1 MKRCLRKG
9 DFILSVLFVILLA
22 VWLYMRSAGVG
33 SDELSADI
41 IQDGKVIRSLKLK
54 PGMPPQEFTVERDGG
69 WNRIRAEGEMIA
81 VVDAN
86 CPDKYCV
93 RRGWLKE
100 AGSSAVC
107 APHRLEI
114 RISGKSGV
122 DGVTY

>member
-1 MKRCLRKG
+1 MKRGLKKG
-9 DFILSVLFVILLA
+9 DIVLFLLFMILLA
-22 VWLYMRSAGVG
+22 LWFYMRSENVD
-33 SDELSADI
+33 SDDLRADI
-41 IQDGKVIRSLKLK
+41 IQDGKVIRSLTLK